1 MNEVEHHYDEC
12 PSDSPEK
19 QKPKLGRKIS
29 RVLSIFRKEPKS
41 LSKEPVYEELHE
53 VHDGSEISAPQYSIS
68 TMGRLDSG
76 ISSGSDLLEPSFAEV
91 LRNGAPFPQVV
102 APNGWWVRG
111 FRHRAPTL
119 FLPVEELKP
128 VDIAYIDTSV
138 KIDKKTLFYREEF
151 IGKEHLNLVGY
162 SRLWGPLVLSIK
174 DRFLNLFHD
183 KAFGALK
190 VLTSVLYKNGRF

>member
-1 MNEVEHHYDEC
+1 MTVRKRENLHFREKQNLEC

-76 ISSGSDLLEPSFAEV
+76 ISSGSDQLEPSFAEV

-102 APNGWWVRG
+102 APNGWWVRNWSNMSFWSR
-111 FRHRAPTL
+111 FRWRPGST
-119 FLPVEELKP
+119 
-128 VDIAYIDTSV
+128 
-138 KIDKKTLFYREEF
+138 KK
-151 IGKEHLNLVGY
+151 G
-162 SRLWGPLVLSIK
+162 
-174 DRFLNLFHD
+174 D
-183 KAFGALK
+183 
-190 VLTSVLYKNGRF
+190 